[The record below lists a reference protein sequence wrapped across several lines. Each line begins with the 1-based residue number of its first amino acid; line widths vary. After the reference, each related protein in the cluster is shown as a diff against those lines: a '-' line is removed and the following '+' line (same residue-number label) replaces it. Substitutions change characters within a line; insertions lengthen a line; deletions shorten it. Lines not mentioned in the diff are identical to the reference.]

1 MQPVVAETGPLHYLV
16 LTNAV
21 DILPK
26 LFARVLVPDAVVV
39 ELSHPATP
47 LAVRMWLQAAPPWL
61 DCRPNASTP
70 AGDSLRRGAG
80 EREAI
85 GLAESVGAQMVLI
98 DDRAGVASARS
109 RGLETIGTL
118 GVMVRAAQLNLL
130 DLRQALAGLRAT
142 NFRCRP
148 EMLDALV
155 MRHGATRR

>member
-1 MQPVVAETGPLHYLV
+1 MQPVVADTGPLHYLI

-21 DILPK
+21 DVLPK

-47 LAVRMWLQAAPPWL
+47 LAVRMWLQAAPPRL

-148 EMLDALV
+148 EMLDALL